1 MKFPL
6 TFSWYIG
13 KHFLSSV
20 AIALGVVLS
29 VVGMIDFVEL
39 IRRTSNKADV
49 SFTTVVEMAFLKLP
63 NMMEE
68 ILPYGILIG
77 AMMTLTKL
85 TRSQELVIARASGIS
100 VWQFLT
106 PLCAFAFLI
115 GIFVLLVF
123 NPVSSA
129 LTARYEMLE
138 DRYIAGKSSQLT
150 VSSSGLWLRQSN
162 ESSGITEI
170 FGSQMREYILHAS
183 RISHEGEMVLQ
194 EVTVFSYDMDNQFIG
209 RIDAERG
216 YLRDGLWQLEN
227 IALTRVGGAPSTQS
241 RYTLATD
248 LNLSQIQDSFADP
261 STLSFW
267 QLTGFINT
275 LENAGFS
282 ALRHK
287 VHWHAMFA
295 SPLLLAGMVLVAA
308 IFSLRQHRRGGVSV
322 LIISGVAVGFM
333 MNFLLNIFHAFGYSG
348 GLPVMLASW
357 TPPVMALI
365 AGTALL
371 LQLEDG

>member
-1 MKFPL
+1 MPL

-13 KHFLSSV
+13 KHFISSIGV
-20 AIALGVVLS
+20 ALGVVLS

-39 IRRTSNKADV
+39 IRRTSSKADV
-49 SFTTVVEMAFLKLP
+49 GFQTVIEMAFLKIP
-63 NMMEE
+63 GMAEE

-106 PLCAFAFLI
+106 PLCGIAFLI
-115 GIFVLLVF
+115 GAFVLLLF

-138 DRYIAGKSSQLT
+138 DRYIAGKTNQLT

-162 ESSGITEI
+162 ESSGITTI
-170 FGSQMREYILHAS
+170 FDSQMREYILHAS
-183 RISHEGEMVLQ
+183 RITHQGEMMLQ
-194 EVTVFSYDMDNQFIG
+194 EVTVFAYNMENQFIG
-209 RIDAERG
+209 RIDAEEG
-216 YLRDGLWQLEN
+216 YLRDGLWELKN
-227 IALTRVGGAPSTQS
+227 TSLTKTGGTPKTQKE
-241 RYTLATD
+241 YTLATD

-295 SPLLLAGMVLVAA
+295 SPLLLAGMVLIAA

-322 LIISGVAVGFM
+322 LIISGVAVGFIV
-333 MNFLLNIFHAFGYSG
+333 NFLLNIFHAFGYSG

-357 TPPVMALI
+357 TPPIMAII